1 MLPKKNLY
9 NTLNFP
15 IFVPHIVRRGPIRV
29 EVAGADIIEKRLL
42 DALS

>member
-9 NTLNFP
+9 NTLNFH